1 MSRRRRAAPALAPL
15 EERLGYRFRDPHGL
29 DLALTH
35 ASLAGARR
43 RSNERLE
50 FLGDRV
56 LGLALA
62 RLLIE
67 RFPDDPEGALGRR
80 LAHLA
85 SREVLAEIARELE
98 LGRHLR
104 LSRGEEE
111 SGGRDNPTILAD
123 ALEAVLGA
131 VFLDG
136 GFEPAEALVRRLFA
150 ARVEALTAPPRDPKT
165 ALQEWAQGHGLPL
178 PRYHLLERE
187 GPPHAPRFRVEV
199 RVQGLPPETA
209 EGGSK
214 RAAERAA
221 AEKLLQRITTAET
234 P

>member
-1 MSRRRRAAPALAPL
+1 MSRRRRAPGDRAEL
-15 EERLGYRFRDPHGL
+15 EERLAYRFRDPGL
-29 DLALTH
+29 LELALTH
-35 ASLAGARR
+35 ASLAGVRR

-67 RFPDDPEGALGRR
+67 RFPGDPEGALGRR

-85 SREVLAEIARELE
+85 SRGVLAEIARELA
-98 LGRHLR
+98 LGRHLH
-104 LSRGEEE
+104 LSRGEAE

-136 GFEPAEALVRRLFA
+136 GFAEAEALVRRLYE
-150 ARVEALTAPPRDPKT
+150 ARVAALVAPPRDPKT
-165 ALQEWAQGHGLPL
+165 ALQEWAQGRGLPL
-178 PRYHLLERE
+178 PEYHLLARE

-199 RVQGLPPETA
+199 RVEGLPPEIA

-221 AEKLLQRITTAET
+221 AAKLLQRIESAGTT
-234 P
+234 